1 VGFVMMA
8 RRVLRTWWIMAHGND
23 APLFRVLARK
33 WRPVDRRERRMTP
46 FHVALP
52 GADVAV
58 DTRNSLG
65 PRTDKKLSLMAQLV
79 KKSKRTSWNPWM
91 MTK

>member
-1 VGFVMMA
+1 MMA
-8 RRVLRTWWIMAHGND
+8 QGNE
-23 APLFRVLARK
+23 APLFRVLSRK

-46 FHVALP
+46 FQMALP

-65 PRTDKKLSLMAQLV
+65 PRKQKRLSLMAELM
-79 KKSKRTSWNPWM
+79 KKSRRTGWNPWM
-91 MTK
+91 LTK

>member
-1 VGFVMMA
+1 MA
-8 RRVLRTWWIMAHGND
+8 QGNE
-23 APLFRVLARK
+23 APLFRVLSRK

-46 FHVALP
+46 FQMALP

-65 PRTDKKLSLMAQLV
+65 PRKQKRLSLMAELM
-79 KKSKRTSWNPWM
+79 KKSRRTGWNPWM
-91 MTK
+91 LTK